1 MKNKILLFC
10 GIIIFCSPTMN
21 AQRENVLY
29 KITSDSI
36 LKAFPKDSSF
46 YRDLQF
52 NMQELTFIGEFQ
64 TAIEKVDFY
73 NKAQPINKQVI
84 DNLRKTHNLNSYK
97 PYSAVNYILNRAD
110 KERIIIINENHTQT
124 LHRVFTTSLL
134 QGLYDKGFRYLA
146 LEALSEDSLL
156 NIRKYAD
163 IQSGY
168 YTRNPQFGNMV
179 REALKIGYKVRAYD
193 NEVNAG
199 KDREESEALNIKKI
213 LDKDSAAKIL
223 VHCGFGHGTEDN
235 SFSQKLMGGWVQ
247 EYTKINPFT
256 INQVSWTEHSKN
268 EYEDHYFI
276 ALQAKSPSVFIND
289 KNELLKGSGFSG
301 YDIDIYHPRSK
312 YINGRPDWLIL
323 NGTRAYFFIPKEK
336 LNLINYPMLAL
347 AYCANEDS
355 SIAIPADIMELKS
368 SADKKALVLKP
379 GDYKIILRNN
389 KGEEQTFNTEIK
401 AIK

>member
-1 MKNKILLFC
+1 
-10 GIIIFCSPTMN
+10 
-21 AQRENVLY
+21 
-29 KITSDSI
+29 
-36 LKAFPKDSSF
+36 
-46 YRDLQF
+46 
-52 NMQELTFIGEFQ
+52 
-64 TAIEKVDFY
+64 VDFY

-84 DNLRKTHNLNSYK
+84 DNLWKTHNLSSYK
-97 PYSAVNYILNRAD
+97 PYSALNYILNRAD

-134 QGLYDKGFRYLA
+134 QGLYDNGFRYLA
-146 LEALSEDSLL
+146 LEALSEDSSL
-156 NIRKYAD
+156 NVRKYAD

-168 YTRNPQFGNMV
+168 YTRNPQFGNMI
-179 REALKIGYKVRAYD
+179 REALKIGYKVLAYD

-199 KDREESEALNIKKI
+199 KDREESEALSIKKI
-213 LDKDSAAKIL
+213 LDKDSMAKIL
-223 VHCGFGHGTEDN
+223 VHCGFGHGTEDD

-276 ALQAKSPSVFIND
+276 ALQAQSPSVFIND
-289 KNELLKGSGFSG
+289 KKELLKGSAYSG

-312 YINGRPDWLIL
+312 YINGRPDWLTL

-336 LNLINYPMLAL
+336 LNLINFPMLAL

-368 SADKKALVLKP
+368 DTDKKALVLKP
-379 GDYKIILRNN
+379 GAYKIILRNN
-389 KGEEQTFNTEIK
+389 KGEEKTFNTEIN